1 MSHEGND
8 AILESYWEMYYHI
21 YIEAGYSHNVASLLA
36 NKYARKKF
44 DNGPHGDHE
53 NDWTFRSRTRTNYRR
68 LFIS

>member
-53 NDWTFRSRTRTNYRR
+53 ND
-68 LFIS
+68 